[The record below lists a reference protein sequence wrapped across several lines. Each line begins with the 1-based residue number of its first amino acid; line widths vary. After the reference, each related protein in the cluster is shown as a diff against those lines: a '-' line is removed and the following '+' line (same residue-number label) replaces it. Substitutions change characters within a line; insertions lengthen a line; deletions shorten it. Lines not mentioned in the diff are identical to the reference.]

1 MDTGKL
7 HIISEYEGI
16 PGTTVLHVPYPSKGP
31 LCCPVLKN
39 KGGGKVMDLVCNLD
53 TKIQDNV
60 NMAELSTASTIMA
73 PVVSKGKTQEVCT

>member
-1 MDTGKL
+1 MKVFL
-7 HIISEYEGI
+7 ELLYYMFHIPQKDRCVARS
-16 PGTTVLHVPYPSKGP
+16 
-31 LCCPVLKN
+31 LKI
-39 KGGGKVMDLVCNLD
+39 KVGGKVMDLVCNLD